1 MTKKTMQQIREF
13 SESINMATM
22 WEHITVQEF
31 NDCENTE
38 DLREALE
45 ENEYFDVRIIYYENA
60 INYLRDNDP
69 SFKRAFELAQE
80 YGYKVW
86 DLNSEVL
93 ASLVAT
99 DDLYEQWNK
108 KEQEIQDF
116 IDS

>member
-1 MTKKTMQQIREF
+1 MQQIREF
-13 SESINMATM
+13 TESINMATM
-22 WEHITVQEF
+22 WEHINVQEF

-38 DLREALE
+38 DLREVLE
-45 ENEYFDVRIIYYENA
+45 ENGYFNVEIIYYENA

-80 YGYKVW
+80 VDYRII
-86 DLNSEVL
+86 DLSSEVL

>member
-1 MTKKTMQQIREF
+1 MTKKTLQQIREF

-22 WEHITVQEF
+22 WEHINAQEF

-38 DLREALE
+38 DLRDILH

-60 INYLRDNDP
+60 INYLKDNDP
-69 SFKRAFELAQE
+69 SFTRAFELAVE
-80 YGYKVW
+80 LGY
-86 DLNSEVL
+86 DMRTLNSEML